1 MKIKS
6 LLTCMMVSLV
16 TILPLQA
23 QVGKEMK
30 AFRNKDGITV
40 TMLNP
45 SLYSLY
51 KQGDLSLPAEEA
63 LKDMKEINVMQ
74 VDIKRATPK
83 VVEEISQRITP
94 IVENEAKYTLVRSH
108 RGAYSQEYLYVTQHE
123 ERITQHADRSGCIR
137 FRFYQKTGRTLWHKK
152 RFHFRKRPFWF
163 IPGKFR

>member
-45 SLYSLY
+45 PLYSLY

-74 VDIKRATPK
+74 VDLKRATPK
-83 VVEEISQRITP
+83 VVEEISQRIIP
-94 IVENEAKYTLVRSH
+94 D
-108 RGAYSQEYLYVTQHE
+108 RGKRGQ
-123 ERITQHADRSGCIR
+123 IHA
-137 FRFYQKTGRTLWHKK
+137 RT
-152 RFHFRKRPFWF
+152 
-163 IPGKFR
+163 

>member
-74 VDIKRATPK
+74 VDLKRATPK
-83 VVEEISQRITP
+83 VVEEISQRIP
-94 IVENEAKYTLVRSH
+94 RSWKTRPNTH
-108 RGAYSQEYLYVTQHE
+108 LCAVTE
-123 ERITQHADRSGCIR
+123 GLTVKNTS
-137 FRFYQKTGRTLWHKK
+137 T
-152 RFHFRKRPFWF
+152 
-163 IPGKFR
+163 

>member
-63 LKDMKEINVMQ
+63 LKDIKEINVMQ

-83 VVEEISQRITP
+83 VVEEPRSWKTRPNTRSCAATG
-94 IVENEAKYTLVRSH
+94 ELTAKNTS
-108 RGAYSQEYLYVTQHE
+108 T
-123 ERITQHADRSGCIR
+123 
-137 FRFYQKTGRTLWHKK
+137 
-152 RFHFRKRPFWF
+152 
-163 IPGKFR
+163 

>member
-6 LLTCMMVSLV
+6 LLTCMMISLV

-74 VDIKRATPK
+74 VDLKRATPK
-83 VVEEISQRITP
+83 VVEEISHASSRSWKTRPNTRSYVATGELI
-94 IVENEAKYTLVRSH
+94 AKNTS
-108 RGAYSQEYLYVTQHE
+108 T
-123 ERITQHADRSGCIR
+123 
-137 FRFYQKTGRTLWHKK
+137 
-152 RFHFRKRPFWF
+152 
-163 IPGKFR
+163 

>member
-74 VDIKRATPK
+74 VDIKRGQIHTCAQSPRGLQ
-83 VVEEISQRITP
+83 SRIPLRDT
-94 IVENEAKYTLVRSH
+94 T
-108 RGAYSQEYLYVTQHE
+108 
-123 ERITQHADRSGCIR
+123 
-137 FRFYQKTGRTLWHKK
+137 
-152 RFHFRKRPFWF
+152 
-163 IPGKFR
+163 

>member
-63 LKDMKEINVMQ
+63 LKDSGLDQKSIVKCKNMFALGMIYWMFDRTVDHTRDFINQKFAKKPEIAEAN
-74 VDIKRATPK
+74 IKVLNDA
-83 VVEEISQRITP
+83 VFDEIEELKRQ
-94 IVENEAKYTLVRSH
+94 N
-108 RGAYSQEYLYVTQHE
+108 
-123 ERITQHADRSGCIR
+123 
-137 FRFYQKTGRTLWHKK
+137 GRN
-152 RFHFRKRPFWF
+152 
-163 IPGKFR
+163 

>member
-6 LLTCMMVSLV
+6 LLTCMMISLV

-74 VDIKRATPK
+74 VDLKRATPK
-83 VVEEISQRITP
+83 VVEEISQRIIP

-108 RGAYSQEYLYVTQHE
+108 RGTYSQEYLYVTQHE
-123 ERITQHADRSGCIR
+123 ERITSLVYGARMQ
-137 FRFYQKTGRTLWHKK
+137 K
-152 RFHFRKRPFWF
+152 RFLSWNSRGISNWITWMKSPMH
-163 IPGKFR
+163 

>member
-16 TILPLQA
+16 TILLLQA

-63 LKDMKEINVMQ
+63 LKDIKEINVMQ

-83 VVEEISQRITP
+83 VVENFSTHHPDRGKRGQIHARAQPPGSLQPRIPLRDT
-94 IVENEAKYTLVRSH
+94 T
-108 RGAYSQEYLYVTQHE
+108 
-123 ERITQHADRSGCIR
+123 
-137 FRFYQKTGRTLWHKK
+137 
-152 RFHFRKRPFWF
+152 
-163 IPGKFR
+163 